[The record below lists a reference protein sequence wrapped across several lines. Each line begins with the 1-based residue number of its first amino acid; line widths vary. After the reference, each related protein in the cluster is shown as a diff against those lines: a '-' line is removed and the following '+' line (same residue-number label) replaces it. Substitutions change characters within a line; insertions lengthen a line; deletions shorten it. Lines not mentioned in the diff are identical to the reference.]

1 MSGKTTL
8 EKIDLSDLL
17 QSLNGLDQR
26 RADDVIYAQIYDE
39 YSSGFMDKVAQARA
53 IEASNGNQDAIKS
66 AYIRF
71 RFIRIKDDLE
81 LLRRQT
87 QRKNSQLKKRAKA
100 YEAAQK
106 QAVLDEKKRQEEL
119 DKNRYAKFKSKPL
132 RERNDPTINSIDQA
146 SLELEEYHRRVNSE
160 GGNAL
165 WLWFGVV
172 LSILITMMILFVI

>member
-1 MSGKTTL
+1 M

-17 QSLNGLDQR
+17 QLLNGLDQR

-53 IEASNGNQDAIKS
+53 IESANGNQDAIKS

-81 LLRRQT
+81 LLRRQS
-87 QRKNSQLKKRAKA
+87 QRKNSELKERVKA
-100 YEAAQK
+100 HDAAQK
-106 QAVLDEKKRQEEL
+106 QAILDEKRRQEEL

-132 RERNDPTINSIDQA
+132 SERNDPKINSFDQA
-146 SLELEEYHRRVNSE
+146 SWELEEYHRRVNAE
-160 GGNAL
+160 GGNAF
-165 WLWFGVV
+165 WLWFGVI
-172 LSILITMMILFVI
+172 LSILIAMVILFVI